1 MTFTK
6 TRIVPSQEM
15 IPPLGRQ
22 HFTRK
27 NEVYDR
33 FELLDRKPS
42 FAGPLEILLKLTG
55 HHEGTLA
62 PLRLTHHRRPQTLVL
77 RTRNG

>member
-1 MTFTK
+1 MTFAEP
-6 TRIVPSQEM
+6 RIVPGQEM

-27 NEVYDR
+27 NEINDR

-42 FAGPLEILLKLTG
+42 FADSLEIILELTG
-55 HHEGTLA
+55 HHKGTLA
-62 PLRLTHHRRPQTLVL
+62 PLRLTHHRRPRMLVP